1 MRKNTVLFWK
11 DIFSDHRHESRRLFG
26 DLVGMGNFFIRRLH
40 FGIIIAINPFAAPI
54 VEATVFTGPGIGIP
68 VKTKISISR

>member
-40 FGIIIAINPFAAPI
+40 FGIIIAINRRKHF
-54 VEATVFTGPGIGIP
+54 TVTYRIP
-68 VKTKISISR
+68 VLFLQNNTNV